1 MVHLT
6 TALDASSGVPL
17 YEQLYRSLAGEMRSG
32 TLAAGTR
39 MPGKRRLAAELSVSV
54 NTVDAAYQMLAAEG
68 YLESR
73 ERSGF
78 YVQEYLALPSRP
90 AGGTEQPAPPK
101 PEPPVLP
108 VRYDLSTRGV
118 DPELFPFRT
127 WARLQK
133 EESAVQQVLD
143 SPAAAKGLD
152 DSYQPV
158 PDVRDDPAYFARLY
172 DQYATDVLRVC
183 YFYLS
188 DREKAED
195 VCQDVFVRLMT
206 THPLLQPGR
215 EKSWLLKVALNRCRD
230 LWRGAWLKRVI
241 LGGPT
246 FELIPAPDEFSRRDD
261 QQAMMAAINQLP
273 ATFKEVI
280 LLHYYQGMNIAEI
293 AQMLELPEGTISSRL
308 SRGRKKLESILL
320 KGGDAR

>member
-1 MVHLT
+1 M
-6 TALDASSGVPL
+6 S
-17 YEQLYRSLAGEMRSG
+17 
-32 TLAAGTR
+32 
-39 MPGKRRLAAELSVSV
+39 
-54 NTVDAAYQMLAAEG
+54 
-68 YLESR
+68 
-73 ERSGF
+73 
-78 YVQEYLALPSRP
+78 
-90 AGGTEQPAPPK
+90 
-101 PEPPVLP
+101 EPT
-108 VRYDLSTRGV
+108 SKH
-118 DPELFPFRT
+118 
-127 WARLQK
+127 K
-133 EESAVQQVLD
+133 EESAVQQALD

-273 ATFKEVI
+273 TTFKEVI

-293 AQMLELPEGTISSRL
+293 AQMLELPEGTISSHL

>member
-1 MVHLT
+1 
-6 TALDASSGVPL
+6 
-17 YEQLYRSLAGEMRSG
+17 
-32 TLAAGTR
+32 
-39 MPGKRRLAAELSVSV
+39 
-54 NTVDAAYQMLAAEG
+54 
-68 YLESR
+68 
-73 ERSGF
+73 
-78 YVQEYLALPSRP
+78 
-90 AGGTEQPAPPK
+90 
-101 PEPPVLP
+101 
-108 VRYDLSTRGV
+108 
-118 DPELFPFRT
+118 
-127 WARLQK
+127 
-133 EESAVQQVLD
+133 VQQALD

-152 DSYQPV
+152 DSYQPVPDVRDAV

>member
-1 MVHLT
+1 M
-6 TALDASSGVPL
+6 S
-17 YEQLYRSLAGEMRSG
+17 
-32 TLAAGTR
+32 
-39 MPGKRRLAAELSVSV
+39 
-54 NTVDAAYQMLAAEG
+54 
-68 YLESR
+68 
-73 ERSGF
+73 
-78 YVQEYLALPSRP
+78 
-90 AGGTEQPAPPK
+90 
-101 PEPPVLP
+101 EPT
-108 VRYDLSTRGV
+108 SKH
-118 DPELFPFRT
+118 
-127 WARLQK
+127 K
-133 EESAVQQVLD
+133 EESAVQQALD

-158 PDVRDDPAYFARLY
+158 PDMRDDPAYFARLY

>member
-1 MVHLT
+1 M
-6 TALDASSGVPL
+6 S
-17 YEQLYRSLAGEMRSG
+17 
-32 TLAAGTR
+32 
-39 MPGKRRLAAELSVSV
+39 
-54 NTVDAAYQMLAAEG
+54 
-68 YLESR
+68 
-73 ERSGF
+73 
-78 YVQEYLALPSRP
+78 
-90 AGGTEQPAPPK
+90 
-101 PEPPVLP
+101 EPT
-108 VRYDLSTRGV
+108 SKH
-118 DPELFPFRT
+118 
-127 WARLQK
+127 K
-133 EESAVQQVLD
+133 EESALQQALD

-158 PDVRDDPAYFARLY
+158 PDVRDDPVYFARLY

-206 THPLLQPGR
+206 THTLLQPGR

>member
-1 MVHLT
+1 M
-6 TALDASSGVPL
+6 S
-17 YEQLYRSLAGEMRSG
+17 
-32 TLAAGTR
+32 
-39 MPGKRRLAAELSVSV
+39 
-54 NTVDAAYQMLAAEG
+54 
-68 YLESR
+68 
-73 ERSGF
+73 
-78 YVQEYLALPSRP
+78 
-90 AGGTEQPAPPK
+90 
-101 PEPPVLP
+101 EPT
-108 VRYDLSTRGV
+108 SKH
-118 DPELFPFRT
+118 
-127 WARLQK
+127 K
-133 EESAVQQVLD
+133 EESALQQALD

-158 PDVRDDPAYFARLY
+158 PDVRDDAVYFARLY

>member
-1 MVHLT
+1 M
-6 TALDASSGVPL
+6 S
-17 YEQLYRSLAGEMRSG
+17 
-32 TLAAGTR
+32 
-39 MPGKRRLAAELSVSV
+39 
-54 NTVDAAYQMLAAEG
+54 
-68 YLESR
+68 
-73 ERSGF
+73 
-78 YVQEYLALPSRP
+78 
-90 AGGTEQPAPPK
+90 
-101 PEPPVLP
+101 EPT
-108 VRYDLSTRGV
+108 SKH
-118 DPELFPFRT
+118 
-127 WARLQK
+127 K
-133 EESAVQQVLD
+133 EESAVQQALD

-158 PDVRDDPAYFARLY
+158 PDVRDDPAYFARIY

-261 QQAMMAAINQLP
+261 QQAMMAAINQLS

>member
-1 MVHLT
+1 M
-6 TALDASSGVPL
+6 S
-17 YEQLYRSLAGEMRSG
+17 
-32 TLAAGTR
+32 
-39 MPGKRRLAAELSVSV
+39 
-54 NTVDAAYQMLAAEG
+54 
-68 YLESR
+68 
-73 ERSGF
+73 
-78 YVQEYLALPSRP
+78 
-90 AGGTEQPAPPK
+90 
-101 PEPPVLP
+101 EPT
-108 VRYDLSTRGV
+108 SKH
-118 DPELFPFRT
+118 
-127 WARLQK
+127 K

-158 PDVRDDPAYFARLY
+158 PDGRDDPAYFARLY